1 MNTLTL
7 ERASLPAGTTDQIVN
22 RLWPAENPHR
32 HDPVGWVHDQIG
44 ETLWS
49 KQVEIAES
57 VRDHR
62 HTAVPSCH
70 ASGKSYLAARLA
82 AWWIDTLPVGQAFVV
97 TTAPTSAQVSAI
109 LWREIGRAHTR
120 GRLRGTITGGAVP
133 AWRVNGELVA
143 FGRKPADYVD
153 AEQAMQAFQGIHA
166 RYVLVI
172 LDETGGIPQ
181 WLLDAAET
189 LATGPDDRILAIGN
203 PDDPASPFRDI
214 CDEPDTIWNVIR
226 IDAGSTPRF
235 TGEPVAAHVPL
246 ITPQWVAE
254 REQVWGADSPLFQ
267 SKVHA
272 LFPDVSDDTLFP
284 PALIRKAHE
293 TDLAGV
299 AKGGY
304 GGDVARYGDD
314 ETVVYR
320 NRGGVLRVV
329 EVARKQA
336 TTETTGMF
344 ARILLQHGEASVADV
359 AMSVDGDG
367 VGAGVVDQLRQLGLP
382 VLEFRGGE
390 RAKDP
395 SRFVNRRAEM
405 FWLLREAIESGD
417 VDLDP
422 ADLDLAAQL
431 GKLKWFTDG
440 RGRIQV
446 ESKEDM
452 RRRGVKSPDR
462 ADAAAMAFVTPSG
475 RLLDQIQALQS
486 PQPRDGTAVTAGLMT
501 KEM

>member
-1 MNTLTL
+1 MSALL
-7 ERASLPAGTTDQIVN
+7 ERHLPAGTSDRIVD
-22 RLWPAENPHR
+22 RLWPAESSYL
-32 HDPVGWVHDQIG
+32 HDPVGWVEEVLG
-44 ETLWS
+44 EQLWS
-49 KQVEIAES
+49 KQREIAES

-82 AWWIDTLPVGQAFVV
+82 AWWIDTRPIGEAFVV

-109 LWREIGRAHTR
+109 LWREIARAHQH
-120 GRLRGTITGGAVP
+120 GHLRGKITGGAVP

-143 FGRKPADYVD
+143 FGRKPADYAD

-189 LATGPDDRILAIGN
+189 LATGEHDRIVAIGN

-226 IDAGSTPRF
+226 IDAESTPRF
-235 TGEPVAAHVPL
+235 TGELVDPRVPL
-246 ITPQWVAE
+246 ITPQWVSE

-284 PALIRKAHE
+284 PALIRKAHQ
-293 TDLAGV
+293 TDLVGT

-304 GGDVARYGDD
+304 GGDVARYGEDA
-314 ETVVYR
+314 TVVYR
-320 NRGGVLRVV
+320 NRGGVIRFV
-329 EVARKQA
+329 EEARKQS
-336 TTETTGMF
+336 TTDTTSMF
-344 ARILLQHGEASVADV
+344 ARILLQHGEPSVADV

-367 VGAGVVDQLRQLGLP
+367 LGAGVVDQLRQLGLP
-382 VLEFRGGE
+382 VIEFRGGE
-390 RAKDP
+390 KAKDP
-395 SRFVNRRAEM
+395 TRFVNRRAEM
-405 FWLLREAIESGD
+405 FWLLREAIEAGE

-422 ADLDLAAQL
+422 ADLDLAAEL
-431 GKLKWFTDG
+431 GKLKWFDDG
-440 RGRIQV
+440 RGRIRV

-452 RRRGVKSPDR
+452 RRRGIKSPDR

-475 RLLDQIQALQS
+475 RMLDLIQAQLK
-486 PQPRDGTAVTAGLMT
+486 PGRETAKSITSGLM
-501 KEM
+501 ERAL